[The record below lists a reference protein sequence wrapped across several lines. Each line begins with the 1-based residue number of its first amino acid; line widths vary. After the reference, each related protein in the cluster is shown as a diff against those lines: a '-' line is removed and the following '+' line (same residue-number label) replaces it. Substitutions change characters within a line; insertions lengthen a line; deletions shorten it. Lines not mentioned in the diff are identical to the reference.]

1 MIRLAQLRT
10 MEKNKT
16 DIYFNI
22 LKKSVVKYDIRSDF
36 YSFCFSVR
44 MHYGGGCLGICVDL
58 SVRLW
63 TYVIVLVRVK
73 AVKKTSSMCRGTTSP
88 QLLLL

>member
-1 MIRLAQLRT
+1 MIRLAQLRS
-10 MEKNKT
+10 MEKKQNG
-16 DIYFNI
+16 YI
-22 LKKSVVKYDIRSDF
+22 LKSVVKYDIRSDF

>member
-1 MIRLAQLRT
+1 MIT
-10 MEKNKT
+10 IEDYGEKQNG
-16 DIYFNI
+16 YI
-22 LKKSVVKYDIRSDF
+22 LKSVVKYDIRSDF